1 MKRIIKYIDP
11 KVIAVTGG
19 IGSGQ
24 TTVSNLFQKLGCK
37 IIDVDIKAKQII
49 QKDELLQKELKK
61 SFGNEIF
68 FKDGSLNRKELAHLA
83 FRDEAKTLEL
93 NKIIHPR
100 MVAEVIEEMETAR
113 FSQRYPLIIVD
124 AALIYEISIE
134 KMFDAVIV
142 VFANLNTRI
151 KRVMERDDLKWT
163 EVLAR
168 VQRQIP
174 LEEKKSWA
182 DYVVDNNGAKEDLHK
197 QVDNVYEELISD
209 IKTAKLIR
217 V

>member
-1 MKRIIKYIDP
+1 MKRIIKYTNP

-24 TTVSNLFQKLGCK
+24 STVCSLFQNLGCK
-37 IIDVDIKAKQII
+37 VIDVDIKAKQII
-49 QKDELLQKELKK
+49 QKDVLLQKDLKK
-61 SFGNEIF
+61 AFGSEIF
-68 FKDGSLNRKELAHLA
+68 FKDGSLNRKQLAHLA
-83 FRDEAKTLEL
+83 FRDEVKTLEL

-142 VFANLNTRI
+142 VFANLNDRI
-151 KRVMERDDLKWT
+151 KRVMERDDIKRA

-168 VQRQIP
+168 VNRQIP
-174 LEEKKSWA
+174 LEEKKAWA
-182 DYVVDNNGAKEDLHK
+182 DYVIDNNGATEDLNK
-197 QVDNVYEELISD
+197 QVEHIYEELISD
-209 IKTAKLIR
+209 INTAKRIR